1 MFSPL
6 RILLL
11 GIWLGA
17 SMAQAQGA
25 PAPHEAPPT
34 APPAPR
40 DQVFQVQRNG
50 RHVYTNAG
58 AVQVRGAQAE
68 AMELP
73 ALSSDLSSAS
83 PAQLQLLDNS
93 VQRVHDDMQQGTR
106 CQAIRASLRV
116 PMSTF
121 VLRGH
126 LRELC
131 VGAAMLVFA
140 VILLASW
147 HGRLRSLMPVAPM
160 LACLYLGYATYVRV
174 DQRMNTL
181 REGMRACSSDLPPQA
196 GGVDSLR
203 SRLEEASSLQAT
215 IDRAYA
221 QRASVAD
228 AMLRER

>member
-1 MFSPL
+1 M
-6 RILLL
+6 
-11 GIWLGA
+11 WLGA
-17 SMAQAQGA
+17 SLAQAQEAPGPDA
-25 PAPHEAPPT
+25 PAPAPQ
-34 APPAPR
+34 PAAR
-40 DQVFQVQRNG
+40 DQVFKIQRNG
-50 RHVYTNAG
+50 RQVYTNAG
-58 AVQVRGAQAE
+58 AVQVRGTQAE
-68 AMELP
+68 AIELP
-73 ALSSDLSSAS
+73 ALSSDLSAAS

-93 VQRVHDDMQQGTR
+93 VQRAHDDMQQGAR

-116 PMSTF
+116 PMTTF

-131 VGAAMLVFA
+131 VGGGMLLFA

-147 HGRLRSLMPVAPM
+147 HGRLRSLMPVAPV
-160 LACLYLGYATYVRV
+160 LACLYLGYATYARV

-181 REGMRACSSDLPPQA
+181 RDGLRACSSDLPPQA
-196 GGVDSLR
+196 GSVDSLR
-203 SRLEEASSLQAT
+203 TRLEEASSLQAT